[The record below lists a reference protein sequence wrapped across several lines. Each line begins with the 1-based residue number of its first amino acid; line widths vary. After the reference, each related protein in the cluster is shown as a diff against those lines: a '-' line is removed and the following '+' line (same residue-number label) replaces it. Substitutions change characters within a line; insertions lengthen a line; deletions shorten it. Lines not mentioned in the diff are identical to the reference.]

1 MNLKD
6 AEPLEASLNHC
17 DTRRADLKVTLGLFD
32 APAILT
38 RAAGLGVETLL
49 GRSQRCPKFEN
60 PPPQPGRGIVT
71 DCSEVSGKRAMEH
84 WTARHYPD

>member
-38 RAAGLGVETLL
+38 
-49 GRSQRCPKFEN
+49 Q
-60 PPPQPGRGIVT
+60 
-71 DCSEVSGKRAMEH
+71 SGKSGRQNPSRQ
-84 WTARHYPD
+84 TTTLS